1 MSDPLTFGHS
11 VFVVSELLLNLL
23 LETRAAIMALDED
36 ADDDDAEDEDDE
48 DVDAK
53 AGEQTL

>member
-1 MSDPLTFGHS
+1 MSDPLTFSHS

-23 LETRAAIMALDED
+23 LETRAAMMALDED
-36 ADDDDAEDEDDE
+36 AEEEDAEDEDDE

-53 AGEQTL
+53 TGEQTL